1 MWGDMK
7 RSNTND
13 RFKPF
18 EKLKNLVEK
27 KDIELSPRHRAAP
40 PGARSRPRPARPS
53 NRQYAVDDD
62 RLFAKA
68 MSDVI
73 PMGRNTASCKRIS
86 KPGSPAVSVDPDQDA
101 QRQLEKLI
109 QNGKGFI
116 ISLTPEYIEG
126 VSGNAHPEITKKLH
140 QGDISIQDYID
151 LHGYG
156 VMEARDALNRFLNRS
171 ISIGLRAVLIV
182 HGRGLSS
189 PGDPVLKNKAIEWL
203 TRGKWKKWVAA
214 FTSARKCDGGT
225 GATYVL
231 LRTRPLSKRLLKQN
245 IIRRIV

>member
-1 MWGDMK
+1 MK
-7 RSNTND
+7 TSNTSD
-13 RFKPF
+13 SFKPF
-18 EKLKNLVEK
+18 EDLENLIEKNN
-27 KDIELSPRHRAAP
+27 IALSSRHRRTPPAAKSLP
-40 PGARSRPRPARPS
+40 RRARLSDH
-53 NRQYAVDDD
+53 QYAMDDD
-62 RLFAKA
+62 HLFAEA
-68 MSDVI
+68 MSDVT
-73 PMGRNTASCKRIS
+73 PMEWNMAGCKGIS
-86 KPGSPAVSVDPDQDA
+86 KPGTCGVCVDSDQDA
-101 QRQLEKLI
+101 RRHLEKLV

-140 QGDISIQDYID
+140 QGEISIQDYID

-156 VMEARDALNRFLNRS
+156 IAQAEDALNRFLDKS
-171 ISIGLRAVLIV
+171 ISSGHRAVLIV

-189 PGDPVLKNKAIEWL
+189 PGDPVLKTKAIEWL

-231 LRTRPLSKRLLKQN
+231 LRTKPLSKRLLKQN
-245 IIRRIV
+245 IIRRLM

>member
-1 MWGDMK
+1 MK
-7 RSNTND
+7 TSNTND

-18 EKLKNLVEK
+18 EDLKNQIK
-27 KDIELSPRHRAAP
+27 KRDIELSPKHRITPPAAEP
-40 PGARSRPRPARPS
+40 LPKRARPS
-53 NRQYAVDDD
+53 DHQHAVDED
-62 RLFAKA
+62 RLFAEA

-73 PMGRNTASCKRIS
+73 PIGWNTANCRGIS
-86 KPGSPAVSVDPDQDA
+86 KPGNHAVSTDPDQDA
-101 QRQLEKLI
+101 QLRLEKLI

-126 VSGNAHPEITKKLH
+126 VSDNAHPEITKKLH
-140 QGDISIQDYID
+140 QGEFSIQDYID

-156 VMEARDALNRFLNRS
+156 VLEAGDALTRFLNTS
-171 ISIGLRAVLIV
+171 ISMGHRAVLIV

-189 PGDPVLKNKAIEWL
+189 PGDPVLKNKVIEWL

-231 LRTRPLSKRLLKQN
+231 LRTKPLSKRLLKQN